1 MFLTNEQS
9 TGSLR
14 AGHTQGHVCM
24 EAAAKSQSDE
34 SLAVFYFLEAS
45 FTFACGT
52 LHLQLFV
59 FHIPKTREEVRK
71 TELQMRGFQK
81 HKIIKY
87 LTNA

>member
-34 SLAVFYFLEAS
+34 SLAVFYFLEVIV
-45 FTFACGT
+45 TFAC
-52 LHLQLFV
+52 LHLQVFV
-59 FHIPKTREEVRK
+59 FHIPKTREEVQQ

-81 HKIIKY
+81 HKNIKY